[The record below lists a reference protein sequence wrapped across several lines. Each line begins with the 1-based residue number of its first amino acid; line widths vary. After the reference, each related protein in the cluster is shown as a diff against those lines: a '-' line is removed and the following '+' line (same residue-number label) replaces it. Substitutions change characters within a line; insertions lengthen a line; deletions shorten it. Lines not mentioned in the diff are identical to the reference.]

1 MLSNVF
7 GEVWEA
13 WGELRR
19 LGQWLGNALGTLG
32 AWGTWRMLG
41 NTLGKL
47 GDGYKAWQGLV
58 NARRM
63 P

>member
-7 GEVWEA
+7 GEVWKA
-13 WGELRR
+13 WGELRM
-19 LGQWLGNALGTLG
+19 LGQWLGIALGTLG
-32 AWGTWRMLG
+32 AWGTWKMLG

-47 GDGYKAWQGLV
+47 GDSYKAWQGLV